1 MATSAEIRSTLGD
14 WFDAQGTSCAALGSP
29 LYANLFPAVGEHV
42 RAGRYDALLA
52 PIDRWRFG
60 DAMPLRVM
68 GAAHFLALSGAA
80 PTLAAAY
87 PSCGGTVPD
96 PIPTDALAES
106 LLDELLGHDDVTAD
120 YLRRAVQTNETGR
133 SAALVL
139 GLSALAGAAATN
151 AASGPC
157 GPISLVEVGTS
168 AGLNLRFDR
177 FAYLDGDRLLGGDP
191 ASPVRLNPTWL
202 GGPPTLQRWE
212 VDDRVGID
220 PHPADPTDETVAL
233 RLRSY
238 LWPDQNERRVRLD
251 GAIALAGEVPAEL
264 IASADTAATLT
275 QVLADRVGTKPTLV
289 FQSIMWQYVATGAR
303 WDITRAIE
311 SAGERASAAAPLV
324 RVSFEPD
331 EFRRDRV
338 AVHARR
344 WPGGSGT
351 LLAHA
356 DFHGRWVQALPTGE
370 T

>member
-157 GPISLVEVGTS
+157 GCACRPSR
-168 AGLNLRFDR
+168 AGP
-177 FAYLDGDRLLGGDP
+177 G
-191 ASPVRLNPTWL
+191 AS
-202 GGPPTLQRWE
+202 
-212 VDDRVGID
+212 
-220 PHPADPTDETVAL
+220 
-233 RLRSY
+233 S
-238 LWPDQNERRVRLD
+238 
-251 GAIALAGEVPAEL
+251 
-264 IASADTAATLT
+264 
-275 QVLADRVGTKPTLV
+275 
-289 FQSIMWQYVATGAR
+289 
-303 WDITRAIE
+303 
-311 SAGERASAAAPLV
+311 
-324 RVSFEPD
+324 
-331 EFRRDRV
+331 
-338 AVHARR
+338 
-344 WPGGSGT
+344 
-351 LLAHA
+351 
-356 DFHGRWVQALPTGE
+356 
-370 T
+370 